1 MKAKKHIQ
9 FFVDMLPFYILC
21 YGSTAMVVNWT
32 ALRDWNLELV
42 LYILRLFII
51 LTDLLD

>member
-9 FFVDMLPFYILC
+9 FFVDVLPFYILC
-21 YGSTAMVVNWT
+21 YGNTAVVTNWT
-32 ALRDWNLELV
+32 AIHDCNLEVV
-42 LYILRLFII
+42 LYILKLFII